1 MQGMDKRG
9 DEHSSFV
16 VYMVIAIF
24 VIAFMVI
31 GYLYITSTVKYL
43 STYTSKDLH
52 TNIVVQRFLYS
63 PTCFAYFDYELNRAY
78 PNIIEWRKFS
88 DESLGNCIKSEKYA
102 FRLALQN
109 LDTSQAKVIQS
120 PNWKNTPSETII
132 RPVLIQDGKIYRGKL
147 TIDVQNE

>member
-1 MQGMDKRG
+1 MDKRG

-16 VYMVIAIF
+16 IYMIIAIF
-24 VIAFMVI
+24 VIAFMII

-52 TNIVVQRFLYS
+52 TNILVQRFIYS
-63 PTCFAYFDYELNRAY
+63 PTCFAYFDYEINRDY

-88 DESLGNCIKSEKYA
+88 DENLNKCIQSEKFA

-109 LDTSQAKVIQS
+109 IDTSQAKVIQS
-120 PNWKNTPSETII
+120 QNWKNTPSKTIL
-132 RPVLIQDGKIYRGKL
+132 RSVLIHDDKIYRGKL